1 MGKFAGKR
9 YLTRGIHEHLDIT
22 LQIILWQMIERLE
35 IEVDYLQ
42 VFEIEQLPNSMLKI
56 IHKQEV
62 PEYRSTVIFPGE
74 IQSRKL
80 KIFVI
85 DDHEY
90 STMLLAEEY

>member
-1 MGKFAGKR
+1 MFNGQR
-9 YLTRGIHEHLDIT
+9 YLTRGVQQLVSIPLQIT
-22 LQIILWQMIERLE
+22 LWRIIETMKT
-35 IEVDYLQ
+35 EVDYLQ
-42 VFEIEQLPNSMLKI
+42 IFEVEQLPDNQIKI

-62 PEYRSTVIFPGE
+62 PEYECMTITVGTMCT
-74 IQSRKL
+74 QQL